1 MKSRFER
8 FLGFLGFDVDEVMK
22 EFAKDTEEIEA
33 RKVPKET
40 PKEIEVVEFK
50 EVVVKLSEC
59 RELAIIPAESM
70 DENIAHQ
77 ARLTKLQ
84 EEIAIFEQAL
94 KDLNEEFD
102 WMNQQLSFRFA
113 REIHELKT
121 LREELAYLFNDK
133 IQRQRNEK
141 GEDVAEEV
149 DEELTDEDE
158 EELDRLQKEMFNGEP
173 VPEQEKVNVKNQ
185 AAKMKKLLRKI
196 TQRTH
201 PDRTND
207 TRLHPFFDAA
217 IKAYENN
224 DYETLLMI
232 WGEIRHKRASL
243 WEALKERVAHLTD
256 KLMNTR
262 LEYVELKS
270 SDDYKVLM
278 DFKQPE
284 KRPRVEKHFESRVKA
299 SIRQTIEAIQA
310 IDPERH
316 RPPPAKS
323 HDVFKTNTQSV
334 MSEKNENELES
345 PWVDGD

>member
-22 EFAKDTEEIEA
+22 EFAKDVEEIKAQE
-33 RKVPKET
+33 V
-40 PKEIEVVEFK
+40 PKEIEQVEFF
-50 EVVVKLSEC
+50 EVVVKLSDC
-59 RELAIIPAESM
+59 RELAIIPEESM
-70 DENIAHQ
+70 DENMAHQ
-77 ARLTKLQ
+77 ARLNKLQ
-84 EEIAIFEQAL
+84 EEIAIFEEAL

-102 WMNQQLSFRFA
+102 WMNQQLSFRYA

-141 GEDVAEEV
+141 GEDTAEEV
-149 DEELTDEDE
+149 DEELTTEDE
-158 EELDRLQKEMFNGEP
+158 EELDRLEKEIE
-173 VPEQEKVNVKNQ
+173 VPEKRVNVKNQ
-185 AAKMKKLLRKI
+185 AGKMKKLLRKI

-217 IKAYENN
+217 IKAYEDN

-232 WGEIRHKRASL
+232 WGEIQHKRSTL
-243 WEALKERVAHLTD
+243 WEALKERVEHLTN
-256 KLMNTR
+256 KLINTR
-262 LEYVELKS
+262 REYVELKN
-270 SDDYKVLM
+270 SDDYTVLM
-278 DFKQPE
+278 DFKTPDG
-284 KRPRVEKHFESRVKA
+284 RARVEKHFESRVRK
-299 SIRQTIEAIQA
+299 SIREAIQAIQA
-310 IDPERH
+310 IDPDRH

-323 HDVFKTNTQSV
+323 HDGFKTTTKTV
-334 MSEKNENELES
+334 MSEKNDDELES